1 MKLDINNDIGKNKS
15 KEKNSFLSIKKNK
28 TINNNDIIKKK
39 TKKKFYYIISFNV
52 MKSLIQIFWPLI
64 KIGLKISKNFEK
76 FDEFI
81 NLYEK
86 NEISDKT
93 DNNLG
98 EIKNK
103 EILIDINSF
112 LNDGDEK
119 NNENKILKEKF
130 YEKISEELWES
141 FKKYGYDI
149 EINSEI
155 INNSIRK
162 KKYNII
168 FLYNNKDFKEILK
181 FNSIIYLDNE
191 NSLIQKIVNCLNQKI
206 I

>member
-1 MKLDINNDIGKNKS
+1 M
-15 KEKNSFLSIKKNK
+15 
-28 TINNNDIIKKK
+28 
-39 TKKKFYYIISFNV
+39 
-52 MKSLIQIFWPLI
+52 
-64 KIGLKISKNFEK
+64 KISKNFEK

-112 LNDGDEK
+112 LNDGNEK

-162 KKYNII
+162 KNII
-168 FLYNNKDFKEILK
+168 LFFY
-181 FNSIIYLDNE
+181 II
-191 NSLIQKIVNCLNQKI
+191 IKISKKY
-206 I
+206 